1 MSILNET
8 APTGT
13 HTAADMQPSWSRAV
27 YRGMVAYLLSRVLV
41 LLGVGVGISAHAV
54 RDRWEE
60 KVPVEGF
67 RAIVQ
72 ALDSWDGH
80 WYLDVTRMGYPRS
93 IQPNVTYFVSDAR
106 AAFFPLF
113 PRTVRYLDMLLPG
126 GPVSAALLL
135 NFVLGGVFIW
145 LVGRIARE
153 LHDDLTAERA
163 MIIAALFPGSFV
175 LSWTYSEAIMLTLA
189 ALVFLALARQRWVL
203 AGVLAAFATAARPN
217 AVALVAACGV
227 ASLIALRRDRDWRSL
242 WAPVLSPIG
251 FVAFMVFL
259 RHHTNENWAWF
270 RVQREAWREGTSFG
284 GTAVTRT
291 IDFFVNPVSSPTSML
306 TTASVGALLLAV
318 WCLRRHRL
326 PAPHTTYSAV
336 VIFLMLL
343 PATVT
348 ARPRF
353 LYTAFPLL
361 IPAARVLRDD
371 KDVWWPLTVLVMG
384 AGLVTVTGL
393 YVVFGAIP

>member
-1 MSILNET
+1 MTATLDTVPT
-8 APTGT
+8 APTEW
-13 HTAADMQPSWSRAV
+13 ARAL
-27 YRGMVAYLLSRVLV
+27 YRGLGAYLVSRVLV

-60 KVPVEGF
+60 KVPVEGL
-67 RAIVQ
+67 RAVVQ

-80 WYLDVTRMGYPRS
+80 WYLDVTRMGYPRV
-93 IQPNVTYFVSDAR
+93 IRPEVTYFVSDAR

-113 PRTVRYLDMLLPG
+113 PRTVRYLDFLLPG

-135 NFVLGGVFIW
+135 NFVLGAVFVW
-145 LVGRIARE
+145 LIGLIARE
-153 LHDDLTAERA
+153 LHDTRTAEKT
-163 MIIAALFPGSFV
+163 MVIAALFPGSFV
-175 LSWTYSEAIMLTLA
+175 LSWTYSEALMLTLA
-189 ALVFLALARQRWVL
+189 ALVFLALARRRWVL
-203 AGVLAAFATAARPN
+203 AGVLAAFGTATRPN
-217 AVALVAACGV
+217 AVALVAACAV
-227 ASLIALRRDRDWRSL
+227 ASLIAIKRDRDWRSL
-242 WAPVLSPIG
+242 WAPALSPIG
-251 FVAFMVFL
+251 FVGFMAFL
-259 RHHTNENWAWF
+259 RHHTGEPWPWF

-284 GTAVTRT
+284 GAAVTRT
-291 IDFFVNPVSSPTSML
+291 VDFFVNPVSSPTSML
-306 TTASVGALLLAV
+306 TTASVGALVLGI

-326 PAPHTTYSAV
+326 PAGHTAYSAV

-353 LYTAFPLL
+353 LFTAFPLL
-361 IPAARVLRDD
+361 IPAARQLRDD
-371 KDVWWPLTVLVMG
+371 DSDWWPLTVLVLG

>member
-1 MSILNET
+1 MTALLDAPATDLPAWHRALN
-8 APTGT
+8 
-13 HTAADMQPSWSRAV
+13 
-27 YRGMVAYLLSRVLV
+27 RGIGAYLLSRVLV

-67 RAIVQ
+67 QAVVR

-80 WYLDVTRMGYPRS
+80 WYLDVTRTGYPHVIR
-93 IQPNVTYFVSDAR
+93 PDVTYFVSDAR

-113 PRTVRYLDMLLPG
+113 PRTVRYLDLLIPG

-135 NFVLGGVFIW
+135 NFILGALFIL
-145 LVGRIARE
+145 LVGRITLE
-153 LHDDLTAERA
+153 LLDVRTAEKA

-175 LSWTYSEAIMLTLA
+175 LSWTYSEALMLTLV
-189 ALVFLALARQRWVL
+189 ALVFLALIRRRWVL
-203 AGVLAAFATAARPN
+203 AGVLAAFGTAARPN
-217 AVALVAACGV
+217 AVALVAACAV
-227 ASLIALRRDRDWRSL
+227 ASLLAIKEDRDWRSL
-242 WAPVLSPIG
+242 AAPLLSPAG
-251 FVAFMVFL
+251 FVLFMVFL
-259 RHHTNENWAWF
+259 RHHTGEPWPWF

-291 IDFFVNPVSSPTSML
+291 VDFFLHPVSSPTSML
-306 TTASVGALLLAV
+306 TTASMAALVLMA
-318 WCLRRHRL
+318 WCAWRYRL
-326 PAPHTTYSAV
+326 PLMYLAYSAV
-336 VIFLMLL
+336 VIVLMLL

-361 IPAARVLRDD
+361 IPVARALRDD
-371 KDVWWPLTVLVMG
+371 EDTWWPLSVLIMG

>member
-1 MSILNET
+1 MTATLDTTRT
-8 APTGT
+8 APTEW
-13 HTAADMQPSWSRAV
+13 ARAL
-27 YRGMVAYLLSRVLV
+27 YRGLTAYIVSRVLV

-54 RDRWEE
+54 RDRWED

-67 RAIVQ
+67 RAVVQ

-80 WYLDVTRMGYPRS
+80 WYLDVTRMGYPRA
-93 IQPNVTYFVSDAR
+93 IRPDVTYFVSDAR

-113 PRTVRYLDMLLPG
+113 PRTVRYLDFLLPG
-126 GPVSAALLL
+126 GPVSAALLM

-145 LVGRIARE
+145 LIGLIARE
-153 LHDDLTAERA
+153 LHDTRTAERT
-163 MIIAALFPGSFV
+163 MVIAALFPGSFV
-175 LSWTYSEAIMLTLA
+175 LSWTYSEALMLTLA
-189 ALVFLALARQRWVL
+189 ALVFLALARKQWVL
-203 AGVLAAFATAARPN
+203 AGVLAAFGTAARPN
-217 AVALVAACGV
+217 AVALVAACAV
-227 ASLIALRRDRDWRSL
+227 AAFLAVTRDRDWRSL

-251 FVAFMVFL
+251 FVGFMLFL
-259 RHHTNENWAWF
+259 RHHTGEQWPWF

-291 IDFFVNPVSSPTSML
+291 VDFFLNPVSSPTSML
-306 TTASVGALLLAV
+306 TTASVGALILGI

-326 PAPHTTYSAV
+326 PAVHTAYSAV

-353 LYTAFPLL
+353 LFTAFPLL
-361 IPAARVLRDD
+361 IPAARQLRDD
-371 KDVWWPLTVLVMG
+371 DTDWWPLTVLVLG

>member
-1 MSILNET
+1 MSTLSET
-8 APTGT
+8 APSGATVVEP
-13 HTAADMQPSWSRAV
+13 APSWTRAV
-27 YRGMVAYLLSRVLV
+27 SRGMMAYLFSRVLV

-60 KVPVEGF
+60 KVPVEG
-67 RAIVQ
+67 VQ
-72 ALDSWDGH
+72 AVVRALDSWDGH

-93 IQPNVTYFVSDAR
+93 IQPDVTYFVSDAR

-113 PRTVRYLDMLLPG
+113 PRTVRYLDFLLPG

-135 NFVLGGVFIW
+135 NFVLGGMFIW
-145 LVGRIARE
+145 LVGLIARE

-163 MIIAALFPGSFV
+163 MIVAALFPGSFV
-175 LSWTYSEAIMLTLA
+175 LSWTYSEAITLTLA
-189 ALVFLALARQRWVL
+189 ALVFLALSRQRWLL
-203 AGVLAAFATAARPN
+203 AGVLAAFATASRPN
-217 AVALVAACGV
+217 AVALVAACAV
-227 ASLIALRRDRDWRSL
+227 ASLLAIRRDRDWRSL
-242 WAPVLSPIG
+242 WAPFLSPLG
-251 FVAFMVFL
+251 FVGFMAFL
-259 RHHTNENWAWF
+259 RHHTNEDWAWF

-291 IDFFVNPVSSPTSML
+291 IDFFLNPVSSPTSML
-306 TTASVGALLLAV
+306 TTACVGALLLGL
-318 WCLRRHRL
+318 WCLRRHKL
-326 PAPHTTYSAV
+326 PAMYTAYSSV

-353 LYTAFPLL
+353 LYTAFPML
-361 IPAARVLRDD
+361 IPASRMLRDD
-371 KDVWWPLTVLVMG
+371 RDIWWPLTVLVMG